1 MIKRFF
7 LVMLIFSPACLLWIM
22 SEVLF
27 ILVFFFKLGSS
38 IFTTLSMAAIAKFD
52 RDLRES
58 VYSGG
63 IIGTTKKLIRTE
75 IAEQMKALRLS
86 SVFFVG
92 NDKR

>member
-1 MIKRFF
+1 MMKRFF

-38 IFTTLSMAAIAKFD
+38 ILTMLAMAVNAKFD
-52 RDLRES
+52 RELRES
-58 VYSGG
+58 FYDGD

-86 SVFFVG
+86 SEFFVG

>member
-1 MIKRFF
+1 MIKRFLLALF
-7 LVMLIFSPACLLWIM
+7 VFAPFSLLWIT
-22 SEVLF
+22 SEILF
-27 ILVFFFKLGSS
+27 LLAFFLKLGCS
-38 IFTTLSMAAIAKFD
+38 ILTMLAMAVNAKFD
-52 RDLRES
+52 RELRES
-58 VYSGG
+58 FYDGD